1 MEGGES
7 MLKEW
12 IVRAETAGGTALAR
26 ELGTAP
32 IIGQIL
38 WNRGLQTAEAA
49 RAFLHPEDEPYCD
62 PFLMMDME
70 RAAHRILEA
79 IHAGEQIVVYGDYDV
94 DGMTST
100 TLLMKNLRALG
111 GTVSYYIP
119 NRFTEGYGL
128 NGAALRQI
136 AAEGCGLL
144 VTVDCGISSADVV
157 AQMDGAMEIIITDHH
172 LPGAVL
178 PPAYAVI
185 NPHRADCPYP
195 FKELAGVGVAFKLVQ
210 ALWQLEEERL
220 YADDLDIVALG
231 TVADL
236 VPLVGENR
244 KLVQAGLL
252 RMTERPS
259 PGIAALVRV
268 SGCEGKAINT
278 GIVGFQLAPRLN
290 AAGRIETARRG
301 VELLTAEDAHAADR
315 IAAELNALNTERRDL
330 EQDILTEAESMLGGF
345 TPDVPAIVVAGE
357 DWNVGVIGIVASRLV
372 EKYYRP
378 SIVLT
383 RQGDVYK
390 GSCRSIAGLHMY
402 DALAACR
409 DTLIQFGGHAM
420 AAGLTLECNRL
431 EDFRCAFANY
441 VSTHL
446 RYEDFTP
453 KISIEALVAPADWT
467 IPMVEEIAL
476 LEPYGMGNPR
486 PIFGV
491 RDVRPR
497 TATAIGADGKHLR
510 MEVGTREKRVAA
522 LYWNY
527 GELAELVTEEASD
540 LAYTPSIN
548 EWQGMRSVQCMVDSV
563 MPAAHERIF
572 PDRGI
577 LKAVYAFLRELGG
590 ADGHIPY
597 STVALT
603 RRFSRKMGHISRYT
617 MDCALCIF
625 RELGLLVPRE
635 QGGWHFIPPEGRLEL
650 MDAPTF
656 RRHEERKGDM

>member
-1 MEGGES
+1 

-12 IVRAETAGGTALAR
+12 IVCAETAEGAALAR

-32 IIGQIL
+32 IIGQIM

-136 AAEGCGLL
+136 AADGCGLL

-157 AQMDGAMEIIITDHH
+157 AQMDGAMDIIITDHH
-172 LPGAVL
+172 LPGAAL

-278 GIVGFQLAPRLN
+278 GMVGFQLAPRLN

-420 AAGLTLECNRL
+420 AAGLTLECNRV

-441 VSTHL
+441 VNTHL
-446 RYEDFTP
+446 NYEDFTP

-497 TATAIGADGKHLR
+497 TAAAIGADGKHLR

-617 MDCALCIF
+617 MESALCIF

>member
-1 MEGGES
+1 
-7 MLKEW
+7 
-12 IVRAETAGGTALAR
+12 
-26 ELGTAP
+26 
-32 IIGQIL
+32 
-38 WNRGLQTAEAA
+38 
-49 RAFLHPEDEPYCD
+49 
-62 PFLMMDME
+62 
-70 RAAHRILEA
+70 
-79 IHAGEQIVVYGDYDV
+79 
-94 DGMTST
+94 
-100 TLLMKNLRALG
+100 
-111 GTVSYYIP
+111 
-119 NRFTEGYGL
+119 
-128 NGAALRQI
+128 
-136 AAEGCGLL
+136 
-144 VTVDCGISSADVV
+144 
-157 AQMDGAMEIIITDHH
+157 
-172 LPGAVL
+172 
-178 PPAYAVI
+178 
-185 NPHRADCPYP
+185 
-195 FKELAGVGVAFKLVQ
+195 
-210 ALWQLEEERL
+210 
-220 YADDLDIVALG
+220 
-231 TVADL
+231 
-236 VPLVGENR
+236 
-244 KLVQAGLL
+244 
-252 RMTERPS
+252 
-259 PGIAALVRV
+259 
-268 SGCEGKAINT
+268 
-278 GIVGFQLAPRLN
+278 
-290 AAGRIETARRG
+290 
-301 VELLTAEDAHAADR
+301 VELLTAADVHEADC

-357 DWNVGVIGIVASRLV
+357 DWNAGVIGIVASRLV

-383 RQGDVYK
+383 RRGDVYK

-441 VSTHL
+441 VNTHL
-446 RYEDFTP
+446 NYEDFTP

-527 GELAELVTEEASD
+527 GELAELVTEEAVD

-625 RELGLLVPRE
+625 CELGLLVPRE